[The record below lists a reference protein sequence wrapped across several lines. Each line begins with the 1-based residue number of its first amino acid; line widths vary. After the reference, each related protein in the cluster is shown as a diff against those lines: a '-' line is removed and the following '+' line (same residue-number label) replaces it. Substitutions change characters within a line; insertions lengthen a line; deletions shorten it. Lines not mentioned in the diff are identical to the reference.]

1 MPYRTFDL
9 HETARYLHLRP
20 EDVQRL
26 VKNQDIPFERH
37 GERLLFRKV
46 AIDSWASQRIL
57 GMEGRRLVDYHENT
71 SRGIRQVSPSEA
83 IMPGLIRPSFIDP
96 ALKAKTKSSV
106 LRALTRLAEATS
118 LLWDAPGLLQSLE
131 GREALCSTGV
141 PGGVAFPHPRSP
153 DPFLM
158 ESSFIVLGRSAQAI
172 PFGASDGRETDLFFL
187 ICCKED
193 RLHLHTLARLCLM
206 AQKTE
211 LLEQLRQTSDTEA
224 LHQTIIRSE
233 EAVIGA
239 PGARA

>member
-9 HETARYLHLRP
+9 DEAARYLHLRP

-57 GMEGRRLVDYHENT
+57 GMQGSRLADYHQST
-71 SRGIRQVSPSEA
+71 SRGTRQLSRSEA
-83 IMPGLIRPSFIDP
+83 IMPGLIRPGFIDP

-106 LRALTRLAEATS
+106 LRALTRLAETTG

-131 GREALCSTGV
+131 VREALCSTGV

-153 DPFLM
+153 EPFLV
-158 ESSFIVLGRSAQAI
+158 ESSFILLGRTVQAV

-187 ICCKED
+187 ICCKDD

-211 LLEQLRQTSDTEA
+211 LLQQLRQTSDRES
-224 LHQTIIRSE
+224 LHGAIVQSE
-233 EAVIGA
+233 QAVVGQGA
-239 PGARA
+239 